1 MDLCDSS
8 TDGFMDTTALTKTI
22 AFSFK
27 GINFDE
33 KILHKE
39 VFFTDKI
46 HFNALSCCGIKSIC
60 NFLLSYFLLR
70 LKFYS
75 IKIMP
80 KILFEN

>member
-33 KILHKE
+33 KILLKE
-39 VFFTDKI
+39 VFYRIQDR
-46 HFNALSCCGIKSIC
+46 KSSFS
-60 NFLLSYFLLR
+60 NFDILEKKLR
-70 LKFYS
+70 Y
-75 IKIMP
+75 M
-80 KILFEN
+80 

>member
-39 VFFTDKI
+39 VFFTDK
-46 HFNALSCCGIKSIC
+46 NYSNC
-60 NFLLSYFLLR
+60 LLVVLIF
-70 LKFYS
+70 
-75 IKIMP
+75 
-80 KILFEN
+80 

>member
-39 VFFTDKI
+39 VFFKNDS
-46 HFNALSCCGIKSIC
+46 N
-60 NFLLSYFLLR
+60 R
-70 LKFYS
+70 
-75 IKIMP
+75 
-80 KILFEN
+80 ILVTLIS